1 MAFTEVRN
9 INGKKY
15 YYRVISIRNGNK
27 VSKRRTYLGTELS
40 DSEIIKKE
48 KEADRKMLPKKL
60 KSNKEIEK
68 IKSKIT
74 DVLKKN
80 KVKKAGIFGSYSRGE
95 QKKNSDIDI
104 AVEINDKDMSLI
116 GFIRL
121 IRLLEELLKRKIDLV
136 EYDAIKPRIK
146 ERILKEE
153 IRIIWKEI
161 LDYLLKIYWI
171 A

>member
-15 YYRVISIRNGNK
+15 YYRVISIRNGDK
-27 VSKRRTYLGTELS
+27 VSKKRIYLGTGLI
-40 DSEIIKKE
+40 DSEIIEKE
-48 KEADRKMLPKKL
+48 KEADKKMSPKKIKL
-60 KSNKEIEK
+60 NKEIEK

-74 DVLKKN
+74 GILKKN
-80 KVKKAGIFGSYSRGE
+80 KVSKAGIFGSYSRGE

-104 AVEINDKDMSLI
+104 VVEINDQDMSLL

-121 IRLLEELLKRKIDLV
+121 IRLLEGLLKRKVDLV
-136 EYDAIKPRIK
+136 EYNAIKPRIK

-153 IRIIWKEI
+153 IRIIWRET
-161 LDYLLKIYWI
+161 LDYLLKIY
-171 A
+171 